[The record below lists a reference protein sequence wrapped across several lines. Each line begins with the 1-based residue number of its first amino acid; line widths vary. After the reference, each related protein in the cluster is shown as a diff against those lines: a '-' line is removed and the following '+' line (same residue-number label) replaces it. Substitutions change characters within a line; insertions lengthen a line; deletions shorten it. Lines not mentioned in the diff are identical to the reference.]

1 MKIIDAVKSPFEIY
15 HGLERSIY
23 VLFLARIINSI
34 GSFVYP
40 FLTLFLTDK
49 LSYSAGD
56 AGMVLML
63 VSISF
68 VPGSIIGG
76 KIADTFG
83 RKRILVG
90 AQFCSALCF
99 LACAVVP
106 DKTLIPFMIIGA
118 EFFMGIVHPT
128 STAMITDLSRPENRK
143 AAFSLLYLGH
153 NLGFAVG
160 PLLAGMLYNSRPN
173 WLFSGDALTTIIS
186 LVLVVLFITETKP
199 TGHDLSASVNEKKP
213 DRTPSLEK
221 AEHGS
226 VFMVLAKR
234 PSLIVFISMVMIMNF
249 VYAQM
254 TFSLP
259 LFLKSIYGADGAVV
273 YGTTMTFNALIV
285 IIGTTFIIGLTKKI
299 KPILSTIMA
308 AILYAIGFGGI
319 FFGQIYYIILLTAF
333 IWTVGEI
340 LGATNID
347 VYIANHTPM
356 SHRGRVNS
364 IVPII
369 IGSGHA
375 VSPYL
380 MGKFIEHNSVRM
392 VWPLC
397 GVFAL
402 AAAGG
407 LTVLYLTEKKKSG
420 RQTIR
425 NY

>member
-1 MKIIDAVKSPFEIY
+1 MKIVDVFKSSFGIY
-15 HGLERSIY
+15 RGLERSIY
-23 VLFLARIINSI
+23 VLFFARIINSV

-49 LSYSAGD
+49 LDYSAGD
-56 AGMVLML
+56 AGLILML

-68 VPGSIIGG
+68 VPGSLIGG
-76 KIADTFG
+76 KISDAFG
-83 RKRILVG
+83 RKRILVA
-90 AQFCSALCF
+90 AQFLAAGSFLLC
-99 LACAVVP
+99 AIVP
-106 DKTLIPFMIIGA
+106 DKQIIPIFIVSA

-160 PLLAGMLYNSRPN
+160 PLLAGLMYNSRPY
-173 WLFSGDALTTIIS
+173 WLFSGDALTTFLSII
-186 LVLVVLFITETKP
+186 LVVLFVTETKP
-199 TGHDLSASVNEKKP
+199 SHESIKESLSSAAEGKNP
-213 DRTPSLEK
+213 EK
-221 AEHGS
+221 AETGS
-226 VFMVLAKR
+226 VISVLRRRPGLFIFILLVMVL
-234 PSLIVFISMVMIMNF
+234 NF

-259 LFLKSIYGADGAVV
+259 LFLNEVFGAEGAVM
-273 YGTTMTFNALIV
+273 YGTTMTFNALVV
-285 IIGTTFIIGLTKKI
+285 IMGTTFIIGLTKNM
-299 KPILSTIMA
+299 KPILATLLA
-308 AILYAIGFGGI
+308 AILYAFGFGGI
-319 FFGQIYYIILLTAF
+319 YFGYVYYIIIITAL
-333 IWTVGEI
+333 IWTIGEI

-369 IGSGHA
+369 IGAGHA
-375 VSPYL
+375 ISPYL
-380 MGKFIEHNSVRM
+380 MGKFIEHNSVRQ

-402 AAAGG
+402 AAAAG
-407 LTVLYLTEKKKSG
+407 LAVLYFTEKRKVG
-420 RQTIR
+420 
-425 NY
+425 